1 MQKLYLNPVSD
12 CIDKLNSTAENR
24 VFLYGLPGSG
34 KTVVLNEFEKDLHSK
49 NIQALN
55 ATKTFDELNIIEN
68 KRLFKLYEICLL
80 IKKIQAY
87 IVNVYGDYVNEELI
101 FFLKRIDNYLRQIS
115 YIYYVKDFKNLDS
128 IFPSAIL
135 NNPETLLEYYL
146 SHLDSRFGIK
156 DIIIILDSFDKGTSK
171 TYQEIYY
178 EVISTYL
185 KTIMS
190 ISDENYEDKVG
201 EKTDVVK
208 VNYNE
213 NVDVMFEIIDRF
225 IITNNLHKG
234 DFSKRIRF
242 LLDSKDMALLIEKTN
257 GNLFD
262 ILRAVR
268 FIYTKTSI
276 ISPSFFKNVL
286 FTYIDEEINKPQVIT
301 GMVVPKRKLL

>member
-49 NIQALN
+49 NIPALN

-242 LLDSKDMALLIEKTN
+242 LLDSKDMDLLIEKTN

-276 ISPSFFKNVL
+276 ISSSFFKNVL

>member
-101 FFLKRIDNYLRQIS
+101 FFLKRIDNYLRQIF
-115 YIYYVKDFKNLDS
+115 YTYYVKDFKNLDS
-128 IFPSAIL
+128 IFSSAIL

-146 SHLDSRFGIK
+146 SHLDSRLGIK
-156 DIIIILDSFDKGTSK
+156 DIIIILDSFDKGTSR

-276 ISPSFFKNVL
+276 ISSSFFKNVL

>member
-49 NIQALN
+49 NIQVLN

-128 IFPSAIL
+128 IFSSTIL

-146 SHLDSRFGIK
+146 SHLDSRLGIK

-201 EKTDVVK
+201 EKTGIVK

-262 ILRAVR
+262 ILRAIR
-268 FIYTKTSI
+268 FVYTKTSI
-276 ISPSFFKNVL
+276 ISSSFFKNVL

>member
-49 NIQALN
+49 NIQVLN

-128 IFPSAIL
+128 IFSSTIL

-146 SHLDSRFGIK
+146 SHLDSRLGIK

-268 FIYTKTSI
+268 FVYTKTSI
-276 ISPSFFKNVL
+276 ISSSFFKNVL

>member
-49 NIQALN
+49 NIPALN

-156 DIIIILDSFDKGTSK
+156 DIIIIFDSFDKGTSK

-185 KTIMS
+185 KTIPKS
-190 ISDENYEDKVG
+190 
-201 EKTDVVK
+201 
-208 VNYNE
+208 
-213 NVDVMFEIIDRF
+213 
-225 IITNNLHKG
+225 
-234 DFSKRIRF
+234 SK
-242 LLDSKDMALLIEKTN
+242 
-257 GNLFD
+257 
-262 ILRAVR
+262 
-268 FIYTKTSI
+268 
-276 ISPSFFKNVL
+276 
-286 FTYIDEEINKPQVIT
+286 
-301 GMVVPKRKLL
+301 

>member
-128 IFPSAIL
+128 IFSSTIL

-146 SHLDSRFGIK
+146 SHLDSRLGIK

-201 EKTDVVK
+201 EKTGIVK

-242 LLDSKDMALLIEKTN
+242 LLDSKDMTLLIEKTN

-268 FIYTKTSI
+268 FVYTKTSI
-276 ISPSFFKNVL
+276 ISSSFFKNVL

>member
-128 IFPSAIL
+128 IFSSTIL

-146 SHLDSRFGIK
+146 SHLDSRLGIK

-190 ISDENYEDKVG
+190 ISDENYKDKVG

-242 LLDSKDMALLIEKTN
+242 LLDSKDMTLLIEKTN

-268 FIYTKTSI
+268 FVYTKTSI
-276 ISPSFFKNVL
+276 ISSSFFKNVL

>member
-128 IFPSAIL
+128 IFSSTIL

-190 ISDENYEDKVG
+190 ISDENYKDKVG

-242 LLDSKDMALLIEKTN
+242 LLDSKDMTLLIEKTN

-268 FIYTKTSI
+268 FVYTKTSI
-276 ISPSFFKNVL
+276 ISSSFFKNVL